1 MIPRKNGLAALLSGQ
16 VTFILS
22 NGSVYTIDVRSYP
35 GRTPE
40 EPDNEKVV
48 RGSRDGF
55 TENIVQNT
63 ALIEEGLEILICALS
78 YTKLQN

>member
-1 MIPRKNGLAALLSGQ
+1 MAPFIQLMFGPIQ
-16 VTFILS
+16 V
-22 NGSVYTIDVRSYP
+22 DH
-35 GRTPE
+35 PE

-63 ALIEEGLEILICALS
+63 ALIRRRIRDANLRFELHQVRLRSNRYCNFL
-78 YTKLQN
+78 Y

>member
-1 MIPRKNGLAALLSGQ
+1 MACRIIKWTSNIYLK
-16 VTFILS
+16 

-35 GRTPE
+35 GRNPE

-63 ALIEEGLEILICALS
+63 ALIRRRIRDTRFAV
-78 YTKLQN
+78 